1 MPLKQILHFALGP
14 VGGALLGIMSLP
26 IIAWLFSQE
35 DVGKMA
41 LLQVVLSFATL
52 FFTLGLDQ
60 GYVREF
66 HDSLNKPQLLKSALL
81 PGFTVLLISLMTCL
95 LFGSFLSELVFSIQS
110 TFVSWILAIAVLSSF
125 LSRFLS
131 LVLRMN
137 ERGLAFSMS
146 QVLPKIFVLC
156 IIFSYFQLNIEK
168 TFENLLLANTLSIVF
183 ACLIF
188 FWNTR
193 TEWHLSFSCK
203 IDIQQL
209 KKMLRFGFPLIFS
222 GIAFWGLT
230 SVDRVMLSRWSNYSE
245 LAIYSVSVSF
255 AAAATIFQ
263 SVFSTVWA
271 PTVYKWA
278 SNNEG
283 HDKVIMVNRYVLML
297 VVILFCLAGLFSWI
311 VPLILPSEYTSVQWI
326 LVACIAYPLLYT
338 LSETTV
344 VGIGIS
350 RKSSYAMLAAV
361 LALLVNL
368 LCNYFLI
375 PLFGAAGAASSTA
388 LSFWFFLVCRTEFSI
403 HVWRPMPRIALY
415 GFTFLIVVGA
425 VIVALLQER
434 IILYSYLYWL
444 MLLLGSCYF
453 FKSEVFFIK
462 NKFFFFIQDFFK
474 GKH

>member
-1 MPLKQILHFALGP
+1 MTPKKILHFALGP
-14 VGGALLGIMSLP
+14 VGGALLGIISLP

-66 HDSLNKPQLLKSALL
+66 HESMNKPQLLKTSVL
-81 PGFTVLLISLMTCL
+81 PGFTVLLVSLMICL

-110 TFVSWILAIAVLSSF
+110 TFVSWMLAIGLLSSL

-146 QVLPKIFVLC
+146 QVLPKAFILL
-156 IIFSYFQLNIEK
+156 IILSYVQLDIEK
-168 TFENLLLANTLSIVF
+168 TFENLLLANTVSIVF

-188 FWNTR
+188 SWNSR
-193 TEWHLSFSCK
+193 TEWLLSFSCK

-209 KKMLRFGFPLIFS
+209 RKMLRFGLPLIFS

-230 SVDRVMLSRWSNYSE
+230 SIDRVMLSRWSNYSE

-283 HDKVIMVNRYVLML
+283 HDKIIMVNRYVLML

-415 GFTFLIVVGA
+415 SLTFLIVVGA
-425 VIVALLQER
+425 VSVALLQEK
-434 IILYSYLYWL
+434 IMLFSYFYWFT
-444 MLLLGSCYF
+444 LLFSSCYF
-453 FKSEVFFIK
+453 FKSEFCILKHKVFGFILNHFQK
-462 NKFFFFIQDFFK
+462 
-474 GKH
+474 

>member
-1 MPLKQILHFALGP
+1 MTPKKILLFALGP
-14 VGGALLGIMSLP
+14 VGGALLGIISLP
-26 IIAWLFSQE
+26 IIAWFFSQE

-41 LLQVVLSFATL
+41 LLQVLLSFATL

-66 HDSLNKPQLLKSALL
+66 HESLNKPQLLKTSVL
-81 PGFTVLLISLMTCL
+81 PGFAVLLVSLMTCL

-110 TFVSWILAIAVLSSF
+110 TFVSWMLAIALLSSF

-146 QVLPKIFVLC
+146 QVLPKAFILL
-156 IIFSYFQLNIEK
+156 IILSYVQLDIGK

-183 ACLIF
+183 AFLIF
-188 FWNTR
+188 SWNAR
-193 TEWHLSFSCK
+193 TEWYLSFSCE

-209 KKMLRFGFPLIFS
+209 RKMLHFGLPLIFS

-230 SVDRVMLSRWSNYSE
+230 SVDRVMLSRWSNYNE

-271 PTVYKWA
+271 PTVYKWV

-297 VVILFCLAGLFSWI
+297 VVILFCLAGLLSWI

-388 LSFWFFLVCRTEFSI
+388 ISFWFFLVCRTEFSI

-415 GFTFLIVVGA
+415 SFTFLIVVGA
-425 VIVALLQER
+425 VSVALLQEM
-434 IILYSYLYWL
+434 IISLSYFYWFT
-444 MLLLGSCYF
+444 LLFSCCYF
-453 FKSEVFFIK
+453 FKYEFFIIK
-462 NKFFFFIQDFFK
+462 HKVFGFILDYFQK
-474 GKH
+474 

>member
-1 MPLKQILHFALGP
+1 MTLKKILHFALGP
-14 VGGALLGIMSLP
+14 VGGALLGIISLP

-66 HDSLNKPQLLKSALL
+66 HESLNKPQLLKTSVL
-81 PGFTVLLISLMTCL
+81 PGFTVLLVSLMICL
-95 LFGSFLSELVFSIQS
+95 LFGPFLSELVFSIQS
-110 TFVSWILAIAVLSSF
+110 TFVSWMLAIALLSSF

-146 QVLPKIFVLC
+146 QVLPKAFILL
-156 IIFSYFQLNIEK
+156 IILSYVQLDIEK

-188 FWNTR
+188 SWNAR
-193 TEWHLSFSCK
+193 NEWYSSFSCRV
-203 IDIQQL
+203 DIQQL
-209 KKMLRFGFPLIFS
+209 KRMLRFGFPLILS

-230 SVDRVMLSRWSNYSE
+230 SVDRVMLSRWSNYNE
-245 LAIYSVSVSF
+245 LALYSVSISF

-283 HDKVIMVNRYVLML
+283 HDKVIMVNRYVLMF

-311 VPLILPSEYTSVQWI
+311 VPLILPSEYIPVQWI

-350 RKSSYAMLAAV
+350 RKSSYAMLAAA
-361 LALLVNL
+361 LALLINL
-368 LCNYFLI
+368 LCNYFFI
-375 PLFGAAGAASSTA
+375 PRFGAAGAASSTA
-388 LSFWFFLVCRTEFSI
+388 LSFWFFLIFRTEFSI
-403 HVWRPMPRIALY
+403 HVWRPIPRVALY
-415 GFTFLIVVGA
+415 SFTFMAVIGA
-425 VIVALLQER
+425 VMGALLPNLLGY
-434 IILYSYLYWL
+434 IIYIYWSI
-444 MLLLGSCYF
+444 LLLCCLLF
-453 FKSEVFFIK
+453 FRREVLMV
-462 NKFFFFIQDFFK
+462 K
-474 GKH
+474 GKILSLLKNNN

>member
-1 MPLKQILHFALGP
+1 MTPKKILHFALGP
-14 VGGALLGIMSLP
+14 VGGALLGIISLP
-26 IIAWLFSQE
+26 IIAWFFSQE

-41 LLQVVLSFATL
+41 LLQVLLSFATL

-66 HDSLNKPQLLKSALL
+66 HESLNKPQLLKTSVL
-81 PGFTVLLISLMTCL
+81 PGFAVLLVSLMTCL

-110 TFVSWILAIAVLSSF
+110 TFVSWMLAIALLSSF

-146 QVLPKIFVLC
+146 QVLPKAFILL
-156 IIFSYFQLNIEK
+156 IILSYVQLDIGK

-188 FWNTR
+188 SWNAR
-193 TEWHLSFSCK
+193 TELYSSFSCE

-209 KKMLRFGFPLIFS
+209 RKMLHFGLPLIY
-222 GIAFWGLT
+222 
-230 SVDRVMLSRWSNYSE
+230 NE

-297 VVILFCLAGLFSWI
+297 VVVLFCLAGLFSWI
-311 VPLILPSEYTSVQWI
+311 VPLILPSEYASVQWV

-415 GFTFLIVVGA
+415 SFTFMAVIGA
-425 VIVALLQER
+425 VMGALQQNLLGYM
-434 IILYSYLYWL
+434 IYIYWS
-444 MLLLGSCYF
+444 LLLLCCLWF
-453 FKSEVFFIK
+453 FRCEVLMVGRKLVSLVK
-462 NKFFFFIQDFFK
+462 NR
-474 GKH
+474 G

>member
-1 MPLKQILHFALGP
+1 MTPKKILHFALGP
-14 VGGALLGIMSLP
+14 VGGALLGIISLP

-66 HDSLNKPQLLKSALL
+66 HESLNKPQLLKTSVL
-81 PGFTVLLISLMTCL
+81 PGFAVLLVSLMTCL
-95 LFGSFLSELVFSIQS
+95 LLGSFLSELVFSIQS
-110 TFVSWILAIAVLSSF
+110 TFVSWMLAIALLSSF

-146 QVLPKIFVLC
+146 QVLPKAFILL
-156 IIFSYFQLNIEK
+156 IILSYVQLDIEK

-188 FWNTR
+188 SWNAR
-193 TEWHLSFSCK
+193 TEWFLSFSCK

-209 KKMLRFGFPLIFS
+209 RKMLRFGLPLIFS

-311 VPLILPSEYTSVQWI
+311 VPLILPSKYISVQWI
-326 LVACIAYPLLYT
+326 LVACIAYPLFYT

-361 LALLVNL
+361 VALLVNL

-375 PLFGAAGAASSTA
+375 PFFGAAGAASSTA

-403 HVWRPMPRIALY
+403 RVWRPMPRVALY
-415 GFTFLIVVGA
+415 SFTFMAVIGA
-425 VIVALLQER
+425 VMGALQQNLLGYM
-434 IILYSYLYWL
+434 IYIYWS
-444 MLLLGSCYF
+444 LLLLCCLWF
-453 FKSEVFFIK
+453 FRCEVVIVKGKLVSLFK
-462 NKFFFFIQDFFK
+462 NK
-474 GKH
+474 G